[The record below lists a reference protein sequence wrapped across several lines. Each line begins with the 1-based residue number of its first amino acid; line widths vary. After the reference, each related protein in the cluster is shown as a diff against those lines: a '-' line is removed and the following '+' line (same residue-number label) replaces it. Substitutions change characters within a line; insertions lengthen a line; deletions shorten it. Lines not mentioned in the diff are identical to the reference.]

1 MADIVNHEA
10 MENSPETKSYY
21 DNKPLLYRNVL
32 WLLFGGAAAGFGLNT
47 AQSLMPMHMTDIG
60 MNAQQ
65 VSFALALN
73 GWIGIPLILY
83 ISYLSDHWQW
93 KMGRRLPFL
102 IISLPPIVVAMV
114 LFPYTATAG
123 ICIPLYLL
131 FTFFVNVKSN
141 TYPFLTYDISRKKY
155 WGRVTGI
162 YSVMAAVFVWLG
174 QIVLMPMVGTH
185 GKKTVYVLGVL
196 LVAIP
201 TVLTVVFLKEPPL
214 RSAQPPRFNPV
225 PVIWS
230 ALKLGF
236 EHKRNIL
243 LFLAFGLNC
252 GLGLV
257 FYYVPLQAK
266 VNLGLTEGQVGT
278 HILQYGTLVGVLF
291 FFFMGW
297 TIDKIGPVKS
307 MAFGYTF
314 AVLAMLIGFDPRW
327 SSHVITDYGG
337 FFFSPTILLA
347 AAYLSNM
354 AATNFIYMAG
364 SIFVLS
370 SVARENVATFAACN
384 GAVNLF
390 IRSWIMSLAGTLTT
404 KVFHE
409 NYGFAFVAGTAMAT
423 CGIPLFFIIDRWRK
437 KATVPSDVIVGME
450 KVDAQNAS

>member
-1 MADIVNHEA
+1 MADIVEHEA
-10 MENSPETKSYY
+10 MENSPEAKPYY
-21 DNKPLLYRNVL
+21 DNKSLFYRNVL
-32 WLLFGGAAAGFGLNT
+32 WLIFGGAAAGFGLNT

-65 VSFALALN
+65 ISIALAMT

-102 IISLPPIVVAMV
+102 IISLPPIFIAMAM
-114 LFPYTATAG
+114 FPYTATAG
-123 ICIPLYLL
+123 MCIPLYLL
-131 FTFFVNVKSN
+131 FTFFVSVKFN

-162 YSVMAAVFVWLG
+162 YSVMASLFVWLG

-185 GKKTVYVLGVL
+185 GKKTVYVLGAL
-196 LVAIP
+196 LVAVP
-201 TVLTVVFLKEPPL
+201 TVLTIIFLKEPPL
-214 RSAQPPRFNPV
+214 RSPQPPRFNPI

-236 EHKRNIL
+236 EYKRNVL

-252 GLGLV
+252 GLGLA

-307 MAFGYTF
+307 MACGYTF
-314 AVLAMLIGFDPRW
+314 AVVAMLLGFDPRW
-327 SSHVITDYGG
+327 SSHSIANYTG
-337 FFFSPTILLA
+337 FSLSTATLLA

-354 AATNFIYMAG
+354 AASNLIYMAG

-384 GAVNLF
+384 GAINLF
-390 IRSWIMSLAGTLTT
+390 IQSCIMSLAGTLMT

-409 NYGFAFVAGTAMAT
+409 NYGFAFVAGTAMVT

-437 KATVPSDVIVGME
+437 QLAAATHVTIAVTESA
-450 KVDAQNAS
+450 DA